1 MSTIFENFLN
11 GYKNYPVIISVAIFC
26 IYAIVA
32 PPLIK
37 LFFNKL
43 K

>member
-1 MSTIFENFLN
+1 MNLLPIEIF
-11 GYKNYPVIISVAIFC
+11 IILFC

-37 LFFNKL
+37 LFINKRANN
-43 K
+43 KVSSTEDK

>member
-1 MSTIFENFLN
+1 MNLLPIEIF
-11 GYKNYPVIISVAIFC
+11 IILFC

-37 LFFNKL
+37 LFIDRRETNKNDSI
-43 K
+43 KDK

>member
-1 MSTIFENFLN
+1 MVNYDSITIFV
-11 GYKNYPVIISVAIFC
+11 VIFV

-37 LFFNKL
+37 LLISNINKNN

>member
-1 MSTIFENFLN
+1 MNLFPIEIF
-11 GYKNYPVIISVAIFC
+11 IILFC

-37 LFFNKL
+37 LFIDRRENNKITST
-43 K
+43 KDK